1 MITTYLTIA
10 LIVLSIL
17 LVISVLLQQIGNGLS
32 PTFGGSGGSYQT
44 RRGFEKVLFRSTIVL
59 GILIVIASIIYIS
72 L

>member
-10 LIVLSIL
+10 LIVLSVL
-17 LVISVLLQQIGNGLS
+17 LVVSVLLQQIGNGLS

-44 RRGFEKVLFRSTIVL
+44 RRGFEKILFRATIVF
-59 GILIVIASIIYIS
+59 GVLIVITSITYIS

>member
-1 MITTYLTIA
+1 MVTTYLTIA
-10 LIVLSIL
+10 LIVLSVL

-44 RRGFEKVLFRSTIVL
+44 RRGFEKVLFRATIAL
-59 GILIVIASIIYIS
+59 GILIVIISLVYIS